1 MIRKRAP
8 NGFDAY
14 ARASSSWPAA
24 TGGTSAS
31 ASPATQMNAAA
42 VTILEPRR
50 CKSTRRFMLRAHQV
64 AMNYAGTRVAG
75 GSMYSVM
82 AKIA

>member
-1 MIRKRAP
+1 
-8 NGFDAY
+8 
-14 ARASSSWPAA
+14 
-24 TGGTSAS
+24 
-31 ASPATQMNAAA
+31 
-42 VTILEPRR
+42 
-50 CKSTRRFMLRAHQV
+50 MLRAHQV